1 MRTISAK
8 KNKKNELFVL
18 TCEQN
23 ARKLTPTNEQ
33 IVQMQ
38 INVTLTPMEYAL
50 ACLGA
55 ALMGKTLNA
64 AFVSATV
71 AVEAPS
77 ATGKE

>member
-1 MRTISAK
+1 
-8 KNKKNELFVL
+8 
-18 TCEQN
+18 
-23 ARKLTPTNEQ
+23 
-33 IVQMQ
+33 
-38 INVTLTPMEYAL
+38 MEYAL

-77 ATGKE
+77 STGKEESNA

>member
-1 MRTISAK
+1 
-8 KNKKNELFVL
+8 
-18 TCEQN
+18 
-23 ARKLTPTNEQ
+23 
-33 IVQMQ
+33 
-38 INVTLTPMEYAL
+38 MEYAL

-77 ATGKE
+77 SAGKEEFYGECSK